1 MSKSVTT
8 TAITTAN
15 MSANMTAI
23 TTASKADTPDINE
36 MHENEMH
43 EMEYL
48 KQLNPLENEALI
60 IAKRQLKTSFDLEK
74 SIGYLKYKTK

>member
-1 MSKSVTT
+1 MN
-8 TAITTAN
+8 TANTTAN
-15 MSANMTAI
+15 TTPNITAN
-23 TTASKADTPDINE
+23 TTEKSEKSE
-36 MHENEMH
+36 MN